1 MSWTDPRTWFSSTPA
16 TPEPVSQL
24 PPPTP
29 AYGARRRK
37 TYRGRKGSKRYHS
50 NRARTGRKSSRV

>member
-16 TPEPVSQL
+16 TPEPVSEL
-24 PPPTP
+24 PPATP

-37 TYRGRKGSKRYHS
+37 TYRKRKGSKRG
-50 NRARTGRKSSRV
+50 RTGRKSNRA